1 MRGEI
6 IGYNAT
12 TGQITI
18 ELRTIKD
25 GDNIPLGKEIEI
37 NTAPKERKEERTW
50 KYQLRKQLRL

>member
-1 MRGEI
+1 MKGEI

-37 NTAPKERKEERTW
+37 NTAPKERKEERT
-50 KYQLRKQLRL
+50 